1 MKDFFKKI
9 KDVFVKSVPDTSPI
23 GTVDKTDL
31 AKVAKTGVLVGVASA
46 ISYALANIAPDTFG
60 HYQPLVVLGLTAVLD
75 FLNKAV
81 KSNK

>member
-75 FLNKAV
+75 FLNKLV
-81 KSNK
+81 KSK